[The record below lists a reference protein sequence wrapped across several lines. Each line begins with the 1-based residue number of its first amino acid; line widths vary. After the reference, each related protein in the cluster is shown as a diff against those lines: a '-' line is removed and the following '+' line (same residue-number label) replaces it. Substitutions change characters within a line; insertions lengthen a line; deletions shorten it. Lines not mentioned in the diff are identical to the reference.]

1 MAAHTEKQDKPG
13 GKAEARKLIG
23 ALLLISLVIVIIGGA
38 IIANL
43 NLQAQPKQ
51 AFTSD
56 NSRALG
62 PANAAVIIVE
72 YGDFG
77 CTTCKAWEEQAI
89 IPKIQAKYGDKV
101 RFVWR
106 DLPIITPESPKAAE
120 AAYCALDQGKFWQ
133 YHDLLYLKA
142 PALNINDLKTYAAQL
157 GLDTAKFNTCLD
169 TGQHA
174 NYVQAD
180 LQDGLS
186 RGFRATP
193 AFLVNAQV
201 YAGPPSYEQ
210 LSQLIDTNL
219 K

>member
-1 MAAHTEKQDKPG
+1 MAVHAEKQDNPG
-13 GKAEARKLIG
+13 GKAGPRKLIG
-23 ALLLISLVIVIIGGA
+23 ALLLISLVLVILGGA

-43 NLQAQPKQ
+43 NAQAQPKQ
-51 AFTSD
+51 ALTSD

-62 PANAAVIIVE
+62 PVNAAVIIVE

-77 CTTCKAWEEQAI
+77 CTTCKAWEEQAV
-89 IPKIQAKYGDKV
+89 IPKIQAKYGDKI

-120 AAYCALDQGKFWQ
+120 AAYCAADQGKFWS

-142 PALNINDLKTYAAQL
+142 PALSIDDLKVYAAQL

-174 NYVQAD
+174 NDVQAD

>member
-157 GLDTAKFNTCLD
+157 GLDTAKFNTCLE

-174 NYVQAD
+174 NDVQAD
-180 LQDGLS
+180 LKDGLS